1 MGNSLKDGF
10 ILKGDLCFG
19 RSKDVLETVEN
30 GYLLCL
36 GGKSGGVFS
45 RLPEA
50 GAGLP
55 LVDYSGK
62 LVIPGLV
69 DLHMHAP
76 QYAFRGLG
84 MDRELLDWLNSRAFP
99 EEGKYADRAYAGQSY
114 RRLVEDLVR
123 GPNTRVCLFATIHTE
138 ATLLLMDLL
147 EASGLVCLAGKVN
160 MDRNCPEGLREE
172 SAEKAAGETR
182 RWLEGCGGY
191 RNVRPVLTPRFVPA
205 CSDRLMEAL
214 GKLREEFGL
223 PLQSHLSEN
232 RREIEWVKELHPRS
246 SCYGGVYESFGL
258 FGQGPTVMAH
268 CVHSG
273 EEETALLASRGVWVA
288 HCPQSN
294 TNLSSGIAPV
304 RRFLDRGLR
313 VGLGSD
319 VAGGVHSS
327 IFRAMA
333 DAIGVSKLRRAL
345 LGNDEAPL
353 TLEEAFWLGTAGG
366 GSFFAAAW
374 AGDAGTAAVRDGKA
388 AGNGTAALTAAAGNA
403 AVQAGNAAAAAD
415 TGDTAAD
422 AAGNGGPGSF
432 EAGHDLDALI
442 IDDAELAAPFDLSIR
457 DRLERVVYLS
467 ENRHIIGKYVR
478 GLRVR

>member
-1 MGNSLKDGF
+1 M
-10 ILKGDLCFG
+10 LKGDICFS
-19 RSKDVLETVEN
+19 RSKDTLETVEN
-30 GYLLCL
+30 GYLLCQ

-45 RLPEA
+45 RPPAA

-55 LVDYSGK
+55 LADCSGK

-84 MDRELLDWLNSRAFP
+84 MDKELLDWLNSRAFP
-99 EEGKYADRAYAGQSY
+99 EESKYADRGYAERSY

-123 GPNTRVCLFATIHTE
+123 GPNTRVCLFATIHTG
-138 ATLLLMDLL
+138 AVFLLMDLL
-147 EASGLVCLAGKVN
+147 EASGLVCLAGRVN

-172 SAEKAAGETR
+172 SAEEAAAETR

-191 RNVRPVLTPRFVPA
+191 RNVKPILTPRFVPA

-214 GKLREEFGL
+214 GEIREEFGL
-223 PLQSHLSEN
+223 PVQSHLSEN
-232 RREIEWVKELHPRS
+232 RREIEWVKELHPGS
-246 SCYGGVYESFGL
+246 SCYGGVYDRFGL

-273 EEETALLASRGVWVA
+273 EEETALLAGRGVWVA

-294 TNLSSGIAPV
+294 TNLSSGAAPM
-304 RRFLDRGLR
+304 RRFLDRGIR
-313 VGLGSD
+313 AGLGSD
-319 VAGGVHSS
+319 VAGGSHSS

-333 DAIGVSKLRRAL
+333 DAMGVSKLRRVL
-345 LGNDEAPL
+345 LDSGEAPL

-366 GSFFAAAW
+366 GSFFAAAGGEG
-374 AGDAGTAAVRDGKA
+374 AGP
-388 AGNGTAALTAAAGNA
+388 
-403 AVQAGNAAAAAD
+403 AD
-415 TGDTAAD
+415 EDRSQDRSA
-422 AAGNGGPGSF
+422 GPGSF
-432 EAGHDLDALI
+432 AAGCDLDALV
-442 IDDAELAAPFDLSIR
+442 IDDGELAAPFDLSIR

-467 ENRHIIGKYVR
+467 EDRHIIGKYVR
-478 GLRVR
+478 GVRIR